1 MSGTGSFDKD
11 SLSLNEGGGI
21 FQIFDF
27 SSAGPPPPKTVLASG
42 TWEAT
47 SLVSYSEA
55 GTWGGFASGLAV
67 LNIVLTSTD
76 GTTQAATLTIKCDLG
91 PAGLSAGPGPEGITV
106 LIGSSTLSALSGLT
120 VFDVIG

>member
-1 MSGTGSFDKD
+1 MSGTGSFDKG

-27 SSAGPPPPKTVLASG
+27 SSAVPKTVLASG

-47 SLVSYSEA
+47 SLASYSEA
-55 GTWGGFASGLAV
+55 GTWGGFASGFAV

-76 GTTQAATLTIKCDLG
+76 GTTQAATLKINCNLG
-91 PAGLSAGPGPEGITV
+91 PAGLSTAFGPEGITV
-106 LIGSSTLSALSGLT
+106 VIGSSTLSVFMGLT